1 MVFNTANL
9 LVVVYVA
16 LGSTSCAYSLA
27 VLGGIIGQ
35 PSFYTSLNLA
45 PEGEP
50 GYDRTA
56 QLLGAFNGIQSA
68 GACVGTVYNSWS
80 ANALSRK
87 RTIQIGA
94 VVTIVAAA
102 LCGASVNVGMFIF
115 ARFVSGLGLGIL
127 GTCIPIYQSEI
138 APPELRGLMVSMH
151 GVMFGVG
158 YTLSA
163 WLNFGLFFLTQNGS
177 TSSFPWRFPMVFQ
190 CVPALLMLVGSP
202 WLPFS
207 PRWLMSKG
215 RYEEAKDVLKRLHT
229 KKGGNGDDV
238 AMREFQQ
245 IKEQLEVDR
254 QVQESAPR
262 WQLIRTAPNRKRA
275 LIAGSMMWFNMFTGV
290 LILSN
295 YGLVLFK
302 NLGLDGWWPLF
313 LLGIWVTVSIPA
325 NIITA
330 LIVDKVGRRP
340 ILLVGASGILVS
352 LICEC
357 ALQAKYSNST
367 NRSGQIAACFFIYLF
382 IAFWGVCID
391 ATQYLYMS
399 EIFPTR
405 IRPQGAGFAMWN
417 QQAATIVVLVAGP
430 IALERIGWKFFLVL
444 IIPTAI
450 YIPVIYFFFPETKQ
464 RSLEDISA
472 QFGEVVAV
480 EFSETKAAVEH
491 HENATP

>member
-1 MVFNTANL
+1 MAFNTTNL

-27 VLGGIIGQ
+27 VLGGVIGQ
-35 PSFYTSLNLA
+35 PSFYSSLNLA
-45 PEGEP
+45 PEGTP

-56 QLLGAFNGIQSA
+56 QLLGAFNGVQSA
-68 GACVGTVYNSWS
+68 GACVGTIYNSWS

-94 VVTIVAAA
+94 IVTVISAA
-102 LCGASVNVGMFIF
+102 LCAGSVNVGMFVF

-127 GTCIPIYQSEI
+127 GTCIPVYQSEI

-158 YTLSA
+158 YSLSA
-163 WLNFGLFFLTQNGS
+163 WLNFGLYFMTQNGS
-177 TSSFPWRFPMVFQ
+177 TSTFPWRFPMAFQ
-190 CVPALLMLVGSP
+190 CVPALMMLVGSP

-207 PRWLMSKG
+207 PRWLVSKQ
-215 RYEEAKDVLKRLHT
+215 RYAEAKDVLQRLHSR
-229 KKGGNGDDV
+229 KGDDNHDI
-238 AMREFQQ
+238 ATREFQQ
-245 IKEQLEVDR
+245 IKEQLEIDLQIR
-254 QVQESAPR
+254 EASPR
-262 WQLIRTAPNRKRA
+262 FQLLRTAPNRKRS
-275 LIAGSMMWFNMFTGV
+275 LIAASMMWFNMFTGV

-302 NLGLDGWWPLF
+302 TLGLDEWRPLL
-313 LLGIWVTVSIPA
+313 LLGIWLTVSIPA
-325 NIITA
+325 NITTA

-357 ALQAKYSNST
+357 VLQALYADSSNK
-367 NRSGQIAACFFIYLF
+367 SGQIAACFFIYLF
-382 IAFWGVCID
+382 ILFWGVCID

-405 IRPQGAGFAMWN
+405 IRPQGAGFAIWN

-430 IALERIGWKFFLVL
+430 IALERISWRFFLVL
-444 IIPTAI
+444 IIPTTL
-450 YIPVIYFFFPETKQ
+450 YIPVIYFFFPETKK
-464 RSLEDISA
+464 RSLEDINS

-480 EFSETKAAVEH
+480 EFKKTKPVVGHLA
-491 HENATP
+491 NTDP